1 MKERRVKM
9 EEQKQKGAGPHLSI
23 VKVGKTPEEM
33 RKAIIDMS
41 RNLMG
46 REPTEEEL
54 AEMDEYLQSPE
65 DMPEA

>member
-1 MKERRVKM
+1 M
-9 EEQKQKGAGPHLSI
+9 EEQKQKGAGPQLSV
-23 VKVGKTPEEM
+23 VKVGKTSEEM

-65 DMPEA
+65 DVTEA